1 MILVGPDVLTG
12 AICSPCGI
20 LLGGTGAL
28 QDSQLQVDIADVLHL
43 GSIQVLVRSFLKACL
58 AGVVKEMKTLSRKG
72 RMAGVTE
79 TPGPRG
85 GGSPERRGER
95 R

>member
-1 MILVGPDVLTG
+1 MLV
-12 AICSPCGI
+12 S
-20 LLGGTGAL
+20 
-28 QDSQLQVDIADVLHL
+28 
-43 GSIQVLVRSFLKACL
+43 SFLGACL

-79 TPGPRG
+79 TLGPRG
-85 GGSPERRGER
+85 GGSPERRGKR